1 MGYGGS
7 IVNKRII
14 IKSIFD
20 SLSQSLI
27 FACLGVLGIYDLLS
41 LNEYMMIG
49 VLGAILS
56 SSIYIVLALQET
68 ENKNFVCFTLIGIPM
83 FALFTVLLLA
93 IRITFKFD
101 FLPSPEVNNAN
112 GIIILFTQGCY
123 IITSFILRTCCFVIL
138 IIKNIRKARQ
148 MK

>member
-1 MGYGGS
+1 M
-7 IVNKRII
+7 NKRII

-27 FACLGVLGIYDLLS
+27 FGCLGVLGIYDPLS

-68 ENKNFVCFTLIGIPM
+68 ENKNFVCFTLIGIPV

-101 FLPSPEVNNAN
+101 FLPPPPEVNNAN

-138 IIKNIRKARQ
+138 IIKNIQKARQ